1 MISYLNGKVI
11 RKSKNYIILSLGQV
25 GYKVFVNEKFF
36 TKLNS
41 GDEVEVYTHTYV
53 REDALDLYGFET
65 LEQLSLFETLLAIS
79 GIGPK
84 SALSATSI
92 AGVGEFREYVSRGD
106 STLLQQ
112 VSGIGKK
119 TAERIVVELRD
130 KIGFL
135 PQESGGTEPGGQA
148 ESAGNITSDEID
160 ALMALGYSMTQARDA
175 LRRVDPSVKDSSQR
189 IREALKNIK

>member
-1 MISYLNGKVI
+1 MISYLNGKIIHKTRNAVI
-11 RKSKNYIILSLGQV
+11 LRVGQV
-25 GYKVFVNEKFF
+25 GYKVFLNEKFF
-36 TKLNS
+36 QKLNLN
-41 GDEVEVYTHTYV
+41 DEVEVYTHTYV

-119 TAERIVVELRD
+119 TAERIVIELRD

-135 PQESGGTEPGGQA
+135 PSGEEKTESEGQA
-148 ESAGNITSDEID
+148 GSAESITGDEID
-160 ALMALGYSMTQARDA
+160 ALMALGYSMTQSRDA
-175 LRRVDPSVKDSSQR
+175 LKKVNPEVKESGQR
-189 IREALKNIK
+189 IKEALRNIE

>member
-1 MISYLNGKVI
+1 MISYLKGEILHKY
-11 RKSKNYIILSLGQV
+11 SNYIILRVEGL
-25 GYKVFVNEKFF
+25 GYKIFLNEKFYNN
-36 TKLNS
+36 LRE
-41 GDEVEVYTHTYV
+41 GQEIELYTHQYV

-65 LEQLSLFETLLAIS
+65 WEQLGFFETLLSIS

-92 AGVGEFREYVSRGD
+92 AGVSEFREYVSRGD

-119 TAERIVVELRD
+119 TAERIVIELRD

-135 PQESGGTEPGGQA
+135 PSGEEKTESEGQA
-148 ESAGNITSDEID
+148 GSAESITGDEID
-160 ALMALGYSMTQARDA
+160 ALMALGYSMTQSRDA
-175 LRRVDPSVKDSSQR
+175 LKKVNPEVKESG
-189 IREALKNIK
+189 

>member
-1 MISYLNGKVI
+1 MHKYS
-11 RKSKNYIILSLGQV
+11 NYIILRVEGL
-25 GYKVFVNEKFF
+25 GYKIFLNEKFYNN
-36 TKLNS
+36 LRE
-41 GDEVEVYTHTYV
+41 GQEIELYTHQYV

-65 LEQLSLFETLLAIS
+65 WEQLGFFETLLSIS

-92 AGVGEFREYVSRGD
+92 AGVSEFKEYIARGD
-106 STLLQQ
+106 SALLQQ

-135 PQESGGTEPGGQA
+135 PASSEREEVKSGEEG
-148 ESAGNITSDEID
+148 SASSEEID
-160 ALMALGYSMTQARDA
+160 ALMALGYSLTQAREA
-175 LRRVDPSVKDSSQR
+175 LKGVDPAVKDSGQR